1 MPLYHYICN
10 QCEEEFELRHR
21 YGEKDIVCLFCGS
34 DSIQKH
40 LGNKINISTKTPNI
54 LNKNKVG
61 YEVNKAI
68 EEGKQDLEKIK
79 KDLSKERKKDE

>member
-10 QCEEEFELRHR
+10 QCEKEFELRHR